1 MLVTA
6 LLASSSLAGQS
17 TGFSQSVVVSV
28 KDVLASLNSVVSDRA
43 QGEQPIEVA
52 GVLTSEPSSTNDGEI
67 LAFFQDQS
75 GGISLISTNGSLTSV
90 RFRRGDT
97 LKISGYAR
105 KHLGTNEIIVS
116 TVQRTGSG
124 SAPAGRLINVADAR
138 AGRYTGQLVSIE
150 GTILPTRS
158 PSIQLRDRFG
168 TIVVYTPVEVPL
180 GPDVWA
186 RCVEGGRARITGI
199 LALRSL
205 EGDSKPEVRIY
216 TRDPAD
222 FQFVHVPPYGKILIG
237 ILGLI
242 LTGAL
247 LYSWLRRRHAERRAN
262 ELLAVSAEMAKAR
275 DAALEAS
282 RAKSEFLANMSHEI
296 RTPMNGVIG
305 MTGLLLDTALDP
317 EQQDFV
323 QTIQSSA
330 AALMTIINDI
340 LDFSKIEAGKLDFET
355 LDFQLD
361 VTVEDSVRLL
371 AEQARAQGLELV
383 AWIDDE
389 VPQGLRGDPGRLRQV
404 LVNLV
409 GNAIKFS
416 KQGDVVVRASRER
429 EDERHVLIRFE
440 VQDQGIGIAPATL
453 AKLFAPFTQADGSTT
468 RKYGGTGLGLAI
480 SKALVQKMN
489 GEIGAKSGLGEGSTF
504 WFTARFEKQEHFVRT
519 AKAPD
524 SLKNVPILIV
534 DDNATN
540 RRIVEHYVTEWGM
553 RPQSVSSGVEALA
566 LIASR
571 SEADRF
577 RVGLLDMQMPGM
589 DGLTLAKEIKAGS
602 SAEMTLILLTSLSE
616 LNVYKGMRPRLFAD
630 YLTKPIAKM
639 QLLDCI
645 LSATARPVE
654 SAAASI
660 QQQLMVNRRS
670 SSRGKT
676 GQGTTGKPVRVLIA
690 EDNIVNQKVALRQLQ
705 QLGLRADA
713 VANGLEVLDACLR
726 VPYDVVI
733 MDCQMPEM
741 DGYEA
746 TRKLRQQERG
756 THHTTVIA
764 MTASAGAEDRER
776 CLQAGMDDY
785 LSKPVQF
792 PELAQILRRWVG
804 PASSAESDPG
814 ELEVL
819 FPDS

>member
-1 MLVTA
+1 
-6 LLASSSLAGQS
+6 
-17 TGFSQSVVVSV
+17 
-28 KDVLASLNSVVSDRA
+28 
-43 QGEQPIEVA
+43 
-52 GVLTSEPSSTNDGEI
+52 
-67 LAFFQDQS
+67 
-75 GGISLISTNGSLTSV
+75 
-90 RFRRGDT
+90 
-97 LKISGYAR
+97 
-105 KHLGTNEIIVS
+105 
-116 TVQRTGSG
+116 
-124 SAPAGRLINVADAR
+124 
-138 AGRYTGQLVSIE
+138 
-150 GTILPTRS
+150 
-158 PSIQLRDRFG
+158 
-168 TIVVYTPVEVPL
+168 
-180 GPDVWA
+180 
-186 RCVEGGRARITGI
+186 
-199 LALRSL
+199 
-205 EGDSKPEVRIY
+205 
-216 TRDPAD
+216 
-222 FQFVHVPPYGKILIG
+222 
-237 ILGLI
+237 
-242 LTGAL
+242 
-247 LYSWLRRRHAERRAN
+247 
-262 ELLAVSAEMAKAR
+262 
-275 DAALEAS
+275 
-282 RAKSEFLANMSHEI
+282 
-296 RTPMNGVIG
+296 
-305 MTGLLLDTALDP
+305 
-317 EQQDFV
+317 
-323 QTIQSSA
+323 
-330 AALMTIINDI
+330 
-340 LDFSKIEAGKLDFET
+340 
-355 LDFQLD
+355 
-361 VTVEDSVRLL
+361 
-371 AEQARAQGLELV
+371 
-383 AWIDDE
+383 
-389 VPQGLRGDPGRLRQV
+389 
-404 LVNLV
+404 
-409 GNAIKFS
+409 
-416 KQGDVVVRASRER
+416 
-429 EDERHVLIRFE
+429 
-440 VQDQGIGIAPATL
+440 
-453 AKLFAPFTQADGSTT
+453 
-468 RKYGGTGLGLAI
+468 
-480 SKALVQKMN
+480 
-489 GEIGAKSGLGEGSTF
+489 
-504 WFTARFEKQEHFVRT
+504 
-519 AKAPD
+519 
-524 SLKNVPILIV
+524 
-534 DDNATN
+534 
-540 RRIVEHYVTEWGM
+540 M

-589 DGLTLAKEIKAGS
+589 DGLTLEKEIKAGS